1 MGKGA
6 QKDGGQTPLKE
17 RMESRFAKI
26 IEVRHDFDKASMMII
41 PGSERTI
48 KPPSSQP
55 TTPLAGQRGFSLF
68 HKISF
73 WWIWLMIPTLV
84 QSARRGRQVYRETTA
99 AISLSSMEALL
110 MGIVIK
116 IVTFLPHGYFQ
127 WSIVIEI
134 CDIFFF
140 FISGMCIPNF
150 FYFRHVH
157 SKNFEHSKPFV
168 HFKLFFITGM
178 CIPNFYKPLIFSR
191 QSHSQ
196 ESATQRWFQMFI
208 VSSYFPFSRYLDTA
222 SLLYSW
228 YSSYCWG
235 GIAF

>member
-17 RMESRFAKI
+17 RMENRFAKI

-55 TTPLAGQRGFSLF
+55 TTSLAGQRGFSLF

-73 WWIWLMIPTLV
+73 WWIWPMISTFV

-150 FYFRHVH
+150 
-157 SKNFEHSKPFV
+157 
-168 HFKLFFITGM
+168 L
-178 CIPNFYKPLIFSR
+178 CIPNFS
-191 QSHSQ
+191 S
-196 ESATQRWFQMFI
+196 FQ
-208 VSSYFPFSRYLDTA
+208 A
-222 SLLYSW
+222 
-228 YSSYCWG
+228 C
-235 GIAF
+235 AFQTFCAF

>member
-1 MGKGA
+1 M
-6 QKDGGQTPLKE
+6 DGGQTPLKE
-17 RMESRFAKI
+17 RMENRFAKI
-26 IEVRHDFDKASMMII
+26 IEVRHDFDKESMMII

-55 TTPLAGQRGFSLF
+55 TTSLAGQRGFSLF

-73 WWIWLMIPTLV
+73 WWIWPMIPTLV

-110 MGIVIK
+110 MGILIK

-127 WSIVIEI
+127 LSIVFEI

-150 FYFRHVH
+150 
-157 SKNFEHSKPFV
+157 
-168 HFKLFFITGM
+168 L
-178 CIPNFYKPLIFSR
+178 CIPNFSSFQACAFQTST
-191 QSHSQ
+191 SHS
-196 ESATQRWFQMFI
+196 SFLGKATLKNLPLRGDFKCSLWA
-208 VSSYFPFSRYLDTA
+208 FSRYLDTA

-235 GIAF
+235 WIASLQSEECQERTS

>member
-1 MGKGA
+1 
-6 QKDGGQTPLKE
+6 
-17 RMESRFAKI
+17 
-26 IEVRHDFDKASMMII
+26 MIL
-41 PGSERTI
+41 T
-48 KPPSSQP
+48 
-55 TTPLAGQRGFSLF
+55 F
-68 HKISF
+68 
-73 WWIWLMIPTLV
+73 V

-127 WSIVIEI
+127 LSIVIEI

-150 FYFRHVH
+150 FFI
-157 SKNFEHSKPFV
+157 SGMCIPKNFEHSKPFV

-196 ESATQRWFQMFI
+196 ESATQR
-208 VSSYFPFSRYLDTA
+208 
-222 SLLYSW
+222 
-228 YSSYCWG
+228 
-235 GIAF
+235 

>member
-1 MGKGA
+1 MIFASVLHKKRWHSMGKGA

-17 RMESRFAKI
+17 RMENRFAKI
-26 IEVRHDFDKASMMII
+26 IEVRHDFDKESMMII

-55 TTPLAGQRGFSLF
+55 TTSLAGQRGFSLF

-73 WWIWLMIPTLV
+73 WWIWPMIPTLV

-127 WSIVIEI
+127 LSIVIEI
-134 CDIFFF
+134 
-140 FISGMCIPNF
+140 
-150 FYFRHVH
+150 
-157 SKNFEHSKPFV
+157 
-168 HFKLFFITGM
+168 
-178 CIPNFYKPLIFSR
+178 FSSSSR
-191 QSHSQ
+191 
-196 ESATQRWFQMFI
+196 ACAFQTF
-208 VSSYFPFSRYLDTA
+208 
-222 SLLYSW
+222 
-228 YSSYCWG
+228 C
-235 GIAF
+235 AF